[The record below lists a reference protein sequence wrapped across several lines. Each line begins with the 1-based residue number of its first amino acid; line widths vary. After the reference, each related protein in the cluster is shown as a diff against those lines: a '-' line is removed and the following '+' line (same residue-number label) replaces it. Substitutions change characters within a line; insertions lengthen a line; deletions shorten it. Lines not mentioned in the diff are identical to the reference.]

1 MGSSQKGNVKATFKI
16 NQVSTYSIKY
26 NANGGTKAPAT
37 QIKKKNKSLKL
48 STKKPTRKGYT
59 FKGWATSKSSKKVT
73 YKAGATMS
81 KTTNKNMTLYAVWK
95 VNTYKITYKLNR
107 GKNHSKNPSSYKV
120 TTSTITLK
128 NPTRKGYTFKGWYTS
143 SSFKSSTKVTKITK
157 GSTGNKILYAKWK
170 KK

>member
-48 STKKPTRKGYT
+48 NTN
-59 FKGWATSKSSKKVT
+59 KGWATSKSSKKVT